1 MHLFLFIFLFFCKIS
16 MKLNIFFIY
25 YIYHI
30 IKMNLNEDLI
40 FKKKR
45 SFKYALS
52 RICICDYFEILQ

>member
-1 MHLFLFIFLFFCKIS
+1 MHLFLFIYLFICKIS

-40 FKKKR
+40 FKRKDH
-45 SFKYALS
+45 LNM
-52 RICICDYFEILQ
+52 L

>member
-25 YIYHI
+25 YIYYI

-40 FKKKR
+40 FKRKDH
-45 SFKYALS
+45 LNM
-52 RICICDYFEILQ
+52 L